1 MTKKKMII
9 GATLACVLGCAE
21 LMFGQPVVNIGHRH
35 GTLRE
40 AQRLIVEAYQTVSQA
55 QENNRYELGGHAAK
69 AKEYLDRA
77 DEELRR
83 AADSAN
89 DR

>member
-21 LMFGQPVVNIGHRH
+21 LMFGQPVVNIGQRH

-40 AQRLIVEAYQTVSQA
+40 AQSLIVQAYQTVSQA
-55 QENNRYELGGHAAK
+55 QENNHYELGGHAAR
-69 AKEYLDRA
+69 AKRFLEQA

-89 DR
+89 ER